1 MTSEKHWYTVQSDT
15 PPERA
20 KKMVAIMSVDDNSR
34 RRDPELDL
42 HQLRQ
47 PLNVIRL
54 ATANLRK
61 RIEPALGEEDQEY
74 LVRKLE
80 QIEKQIQRTI
90 EIAEAMLLPHQDQ

>member
-1 MTSEKHWYTVQSDT
+1 M
-15 PPERA
+15 
-20 KKMVAIMSVDDNSR
+20 MVAVVAAMETHNDFSR
-34 RRDPELDL
+34 SEADRNL

-61 RIEPALGEEDQEY
+61 RVEPSLGEEDREY
-74 LVRKLE
+74 LARKLE

-90 EIAEAMLLPHQDQ
+90 EIAEEMLTPKGADTE

>member
-1 MTSEKHWYTVQSDT
+1 
-15 PPERA
+15 
-20 KKMVAIMSVDDNSR
+20 MVAIMSVNDNSHR
-34 RRDPELDL
+34 GDPELAL

-61 RIEPALGEEDQEY
+61 RIEPSLGEEDQEY

-90 EIAEAMLLPHQDQ
+90 EIAEGMLLPSSDS

>member
-1 MTSEKHWYTVQSDT
+1 
-15 PPERA
+15 
-20 KKMVAIMSVDDNSR
+20 MVALMDAPKDFSSGESDRN
-34 RRDPELDL
+34 L

-61 RIEPALGEEDQEY
+61 RVEPTLNDEDREY
-74 LVRKLE
+74 LIRKVE

-90 EIAEAMLLPHQDQ
+90 EIAEGMLSSTHRD

>member
-1 MTSEKHWYTVQSDT
+1 
-15 PPERA
+15 
-20 KKMVAIMSVDDNSR
+20 MVALMDAP
-34 RRDPELDL
+34 RDFASGESDRNL

-61 RIEPALGEEDQEY
+61 RVEPALSDEDRDY
-74 LVRKLE
+74 LIRKVE

-90 EIAEAMLLPHQDQ
+90 EIAENMLASGNGS